1 MSAMAHLKGVLRVA
15 VVCGVLLSLSACVS
29 YYQPRYG
36 EDGFYHEGRHGPEVI
51 VVETT
56 SFSRF
61 DPAWYPWW
69 SLQWSDVD
77 RHRIAAPPPPA
88 FEQARRDQL
97 TLDARRVER
106 RVIRHEA
113 PQPSQRTVRATGG
126 VPSRSTTTRATST
139 IHTRSVQREA
149 VRPNPPRQQEP

>member
-1 MSAMAHLKGVLRVA
+1 MSAMANLRPVLRL
-15 VVCGVLLSLSACVS
+15 GVTCSMLLSLSACVS

-51 VVETT
+51 VMETT

-69 SLQWSDVD
+69 SLQWFYID

-88 FEQARRDQL
+88 AERARLDRL
-97 TLDARRVER
+97 AMDARRVER
-106 RVIRHEA
+106 RVIRYEA
-113 PQPSQRTVRATGG
+113 PQPGQRIVRGPVGA
-126 VPSRSTTTRATST
+126 PSRSTAPRATST
-139 IHTRSVQREA
+139 IHNRSVQREA
-149 VRPNPPRQQEP
+149 ARPNPPRRQEP